1 MWLHWV
7 LVAAYK
13 ISFPAQGSNLGSLH
27 WELRV
32 LTTEQG
38 SPWNSNFYVYSQVWF
53 SI

>member
-13 ISFPAQGSNLGSLH
+13 DSFPAQGSNLGSCIQGLG
-27 WELRV
+27 V
-32 LTTEQG
+32 LTTEQEVLEFK
-38 SPWNSNFYVYSQVWF
+38 FYVYSQVWF